1 MHAKTSEQLHE
12 QAAALG
18 VATGF
23 WDGAGHWQRVSDA
36 TLRAVLLALSDHTRT
51 TSLWPLGVVTHSGR
65 PCQWKPPDGEPT
77 YVVLESGEQR
87 PPPAVLPGDLPIG
100 YHRLVGATGAT
111 DLVVTPQRCYMPT
124 FLSAGGRAWGWALQ
138 AYAVRSSTS
147 WGIGDLDD
155 LATFMSD
162 DVLRSDFVLINPL
175 NVPDAPA
182 YPSPYRPSSRL
193 FRNPIY
199 LDVEQVPERSFLT
212 GRSRARFYELVMA
225 GRRLT
230 NRGLIDR
237 ETVLQVKDEALRLC
251 YSALGQLH
259 DRRREFDAWRAA
271 TPMAESFAIFRAL
284 QGTHGNDWHSWPTGF
299 QRPDSAAIGA
309 YSSQHADEVEY
320 QAWLQWLLE
329 IQLTAIPRTR
339 IGIINDF
346 SVGLAGGGFDAWAFQ
361 DQIASGVTIGAPP
374 DAFAPDG
381 QNWRLSAFAPNGL
394 TTSGYR
400 PFIMSIQAA
409 MTGAG
414 GLRIDH
420 VMGLSRLF
428 LIPEGAEP
436 TQGTY
441 VKYPADDLLGIIA
454 LESQRAQVLV
464 IGEDLGNVEPSVR
477 DRLAASDVLSSR
489 LVWFERD
496 PGNRALPCRA
506 MDYPRLAMAAVA
518 THDLPT
524 VAGMISDSDL
534 HHQRDLGLITPER
547 FQAALEVNRKFKE
560 ELLELLQSE
569 GLLGGNSYDA
579 DSVSAALHA
588 FLARSP
594 SMLVAARLEDALG
607 VHDRPNVPGI
617 SRQLRPQNWSLPLPV
632 LLEAM
637 HEDVSVQRLS
647 ALLRA
652 LTVTNT

>member
-1 MHAKTSEQLHE
+1 
-12 QAAALG
+12 
-18 VATGF
+18 
-23 WDGAGHWQRVSDA
+23 
-36 TLRAVLLALSDHTRT
+36 
-51 TSLWPLGVVTHSGR
+51 
-65 PCQWKPPDGEPT
+65 
-77 YVVLESGEQR
+77 
-87 PPPAVLPGDLPIG
+87 
-100 YHRLVGATGAT
+100 
-111 DLVVTPQRCYMPT
+111 MPT
-124 FLSAGGRAWGWALQ
+124 FLTAGGRAWGWALQ
-138 AYAVRSSTS
+138 VYAVRSSNS

-155 LATFMSD
+155 LAMFMSD

-175 NVPDAPA
+175 NAPDAPA

-212 GRSRARFYELVMA
+212 GRSRARFDELVMA

-230 NRGLIDR
+230 DRGLIDR
-237 ETVLQVKDEALRLC
+237 EAVLQVKDEALRLC
-251 YSALGQLH
+251 YSALGKLH
-259 DRRREFDAWRAA
+259 GRRQKFDAWRAA
-271 TPMAESFAIFRAL
+271 TPMAESFAVFRAL
-284 QGTHGNDWHSWPTGF
+284 QGTHGDDWHSWPTGC
-299 QRPDSAAIGA
+299 QRPRSAAIDA
-309 YSSQHADEVEY
+309 YRTQHADEVGY

-329 IQLTAIPRTR
+329 TQLTAIPRTR

-346 SVGLAGGGFDAWAFQ
+346 AVGVAGGGFDAWAFQ

-374 DAFAPDG
+374 DAFAPYG
-381 QNWRLSAFAPNGL
+381 QNWRLSAFAPNRL
-394 TTSGYR
+394 TACGYG
-400 PFIMSIQAA
+400 PFIRSIQAA

-420 VMGLSRLF
+420 VMGLFRLF

-436 TQGTY
+436 AQGTY
-441 VKYPADDLLGIIA
+441 LKYPAEDLLGILA
-454 LESQRAQVLV
+454 LESQRARALV

-496 PGNRALPCRA
+496 PSNRALPCRA

-524 VAGMISDSDL
+524 VAGMLSDSDL
-534 HHQRDLGLITPER
+534 HHQRDLGLIIPDR
-547 FQAALEVNRKFKE
+547 FQAAVEAKRQFKE
-560 ELLELLQSE
+560 ELLGLLQRE
-569 GLLGGNSYDA
+569 GLLAENSNDA

-594 SMLVAARLEDALG
+594 AMLVAARLEDALG
-607 VHDRPNVPGI
+607 VHNRPNVPGT

-637 HEDVSVQRLS
+637 HDDVRVQRLS

-652 LTVTNT
+652 LIATNT